1 MVFYC
6 YIIKHKF
13 SILKK
18 KAPFIISQFL
28 CIRSPVQP
36 GLTWIFP
43 LWFHKTDIKL
53 LFGSSEQ
60 KPISMLGFFL
70 SPVVLSKL
78 IQITGRFHFFLM
90 LSMQP
95 STFFKK
101 GICAES
107 FSCFEYFCLLP
118 ASSPLK
124 GSYNLHWA
132 HLDNPG

>member
-1 MVFYC
+1 LVFYC

-18 KAPFIISQFL
+18 KPPFIISQFL
-28 CIRSPVQP
+28 RVRSPVQP
-36 GLTWIFP
+36 ALTWILR
-43 LWFHKTDIKL
+43 LWSHKTDIKL

-60 KPISMLGFFL
+60 KPIS
-70 SPVVLSKL
+70 KL
-78 IQITGRFHFFLM
+78 IQITGKFHFLLM

-101 GICAES
+101 GKCAGS

-124 GSYNLHWA
+124 GSCNLHWA

>member
-18 KAPFIISQFL
+18 KAPL
-28 CIRSPVQP
+28 LSPSFCASEVLYSLVWP
-36 GLTWIFP
+36 GSSLYGF
-43 LWFHKTDIKL
+43 IKL
-53 LFGSSEQ
+53 ISSSFLVALS
-60 KPISMLGFFL
+60 KNPFPCLVSL